1 MSNLNNLFD
10 EKNVIIVTNEMI
22 EEENK
27 EDLKK
32 LVQNTAILNETMKD
46 LNSIIGDSGGQIMQI
61 VDNVEDANEMIAD
74 TNVVLAK
81 ANKSQKTGN
90 LIKTTIIGGVIGL
103 CLGGPLGGLA
113 GWGISSAIA
122 GVTAIVGSILGTVT
136 AGGTAYGIVKGRRDK
151 AVRDCRRAIE
161 DRKRDKLS
169 V

>member
-10 EKNVIIVTNEMI
+10 EKNVITITDEI
-22 EEENK
+22 LEEENK

-32 LVQNTAILNETMKD
+32 LVQNTAILNETMKN
-46 LNSIIGDSGGQIMQI
+46 LNSLIEDSGTQIME
-61 VDNVEDANEMIAD
+61 VEENVEDTNEILSD

-90 LIKTTIIGGVIGL
+90 LIKTTVIGGVIGL

-122 GVTAIVGSILGTVT
+122 GLTALVGSVLGTIT
-136 AGGTAYGIVKGRRDK
+136 AGGTAYGIVKGKRDK
-151 AVRDCRRAIE
+151 AARDCARAIE
-161 DRKRDKLS
+161 DRKREKNK
-169 V
+169 